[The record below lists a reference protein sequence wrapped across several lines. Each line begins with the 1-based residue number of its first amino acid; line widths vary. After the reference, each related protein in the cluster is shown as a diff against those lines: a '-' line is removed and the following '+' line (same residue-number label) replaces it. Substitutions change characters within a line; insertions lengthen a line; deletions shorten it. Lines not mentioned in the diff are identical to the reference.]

1 MLNSPVRGFP
11 VGEFEARLKRLHK
24 LMSAKGLAGIL
35 LMSEPEVRYFSGF
48 LTQFWQSPTRPWFL
62 FIPVD
67 KKPIAVIPEIGAALM
82 RRTWIDDIRTWGAP
96 APKDDGISLLQ
107 DLLEPLSKQGEKL
120 GVMKGHET
128 SLRMPLGDYERLLR
142 GLPGVEI
149 VDATD
154 ILRSL
159 RMVKSPAEIEK
170 IAHICGIASRTFA
183 RASEIFHKGQP
194 LAEAFRTF
202 RMECLAQGADDVPYL
217 AGGADQGGYRDIIS
231 PPSQRLLESGDILMF
246 DTGATF
252 DGYFCDF
259 DRNFAIEQADDHSRR
274 AYDTLW
280 RATEEGVCA
289 ARPGTTCRELFQA
302 MQNVISESEPY
313 LDDKGGEVGRYGHGL
328 GMQLTEQPSHA
339 AFDET
344 VLEENMVITLEPSLS
359 YGDGLIMVHEENL
372 VVQNGAP
379 RLLSVRATPEL
390 PIIGVS

>member
-1 MLNSPVRGFP
+1 MVDIPARGFP
-11 VGEFEARLKRLHK
+11 IEEFETRVERLHK

-35 LMSEPEVRYFSGF
+35 LMNEPEVRYLSGF

-62 FIPVD
+62 FVPAD

-82 RRTWIDDIRTWGAP
+82 RTTWIDDIRTWGAP
-96 APKDDGISLLQ
+96 APKDDGISLLR
-107 DLLEPLSKQGEKL
+107 DLLEPLSKQGAKL
-120 GVMKGHET
+120 GIMKGHET
-128 SLRMPLGDYERLLR
+128 SLRMPLGDYERLMS
-142 GLPGVEI
+142 GLPGIEV

-159 RMVKSPAEIEK
+159 RMVKSAAEIEK
-170 IAHICGIASRTFA
+170 IAHICGIASRTFE
-183 RASEIFHKGQP
+183 RANEIFYKGQP
-194 LAEAFRTF
+194 LAEAFRSF

-217 AGGADQGGYRDIIS
+217 AGGVGQGGYCDIIS
-231 PPSQRLLESGDILMF
+231 PPSQRPLRSGDILMF

-259 DRNFAIEQADDHSRR
+259 DRNFAFDQADELSRR

-280 RATEEGVCA
+280 RATEAGLAA

-313 LDDKGGEVGRYGHGL
+313 VDEQGGEVGRYGHGL
-328 GMQLTEQPSHA
+328 GMQLTEWPSHA
-339 AFDET
+339 AFDDT
-344 VLEENMVITLEPSLS
+344 VLEENMVITLEPSLN
-359 YGDGLIMVHEENL
+359 YGDGQIMVHEENI

-379 RLLSVRATPEL
+379 RLLSERATREL
-390 PIIGVS
+390 PVIVGN

>member
-1 MLNSPVRGFP
+1 MLDSPVRGFP
-11 VGEFEARLKRLHK
+11 VGEFEDRLKRLHIM
-24 LMSAKGLAGIL
+24 MSAKGLSGIL

-82 RRTWIDDIRTWGAP
+82 RTTWIDDIRTWGAP

-107 DLLEPLSKQGEKL
+107 DLLEPLSKHREKL

-128 SLRMPLGDYERLLR
+128 SLRMPLGDYDRLLT
-142 GLPGVEI
+142 GLLGVEI

-194 LAEAFRTF
+194 LVEAFRAF
-202 RMECLAQGADDVPYL
+202 KMECLAQGADDVPYL
-217 AGGADQGGYRDIIS
+217 AGGADKGGYRDIIS
-231 PPSQRLLESGDILMF
+231 PPTQRLLESGDILMF

-259 DRNFAIEQADDHSRR
+259 DRNFAIEQTDDNSRR

-280 RATEEGVCA
+280 RATEAGLCA
-289 ARPGTTCRELFQA
+289 ARPGNTCRELFQA
-302 MQNVISESEPY
+302 MQNIISEYEPY

-344 VLEENMVITLEPSLS
+344 VLEESMVITIEPSLN
-359 YGDGLIMVHEENL
+359 YGDGLMMVHEENL

-379 RLLSVRATPEL
+379 RLLSVRAAPQL

>member
-1 MLNSPVRGFP
+1 MAEIPVRGFAFA
-11 VGEFEARLKRLHK
+11 EFEARLERLHK
-24 LMSAKGLAGIL
+24 QMSAKGLAGIL
-35 LMSEPEVRYFSGF
+35 LMNEPEVRYLSGF

-62 FIPVD
+62 FVPAD

-82 RRTWIDDIRTWGAP
+82 RTTWIDDIRTWGAP

-107 DLLEPLSKQGEKL
+107 DLLDPLSKQGDKL

-128 SLRMPLGDYERLLR
+128 SLRMPLGDYERLMS
-142 GLPGVEI
+142 GLPGIEL

-159 RMVKSPAEIEK
+159 RMVKSAAEIEK
-170 IAHICGIASRTFA
+170 IAHICGIASRTFE
-183 RASEIFHKGQP
+183 RASEIFHKGQA
-194 LAEAFRTF
+194 LDEAFRTF
-202 RMECLAQGADDVPYL
+202 RIECLTQGADDVPYL
-217 AGGADQGGYRDIIS
+217 AGGADQGGYLDIIS
-231 PPSQRLLESGDILMF
+231 PPSKRPLQSGDILMF

-259 DRNFAIEQADDHSRR
+259 DRNFAIEQADDLSHR

-280 RATEEGVCA
+280 RATEAGLSVT
-289 ARPGTTCRELFQA
+289 RPGTTCRELFQA
-302 MQNVISESEPY
+302 MQNVISEM
-313 LDDKGGEVGRYGHGL
+313 DDQGGEVGRYGHGL

-344 VLEENMVITLEPSLS
+344 VLEENMVITLEPSLN
-359 YGDGLIMVHEENL
+359 YGDGRIMVHEENL
-372 VVQNGAP
+372 VVQNCTP

>member
-82 RRTWIDDIRTWGAP
+82 RTTWIDDIRTWGAP

-128 SLRMPLGDYERLLR
+128 SLRMPLGDYDRLLR

-170 IAHICGIASRTFA
+170 IAQICGIASRTFA

-280 RATEEGVCA
+280 RATEEGLCA

-302 MQNVISESEPY
+302 MQNVISEM
-313 LDDKGGEVGRYGHGL
+313 DDQGGEVGRYGHGL

-344 VLEENMVITLEPSLS
+344 VLVENMVITLEPSLS

>member
-1 MLNSPVRGFP
+1 
-11 VGEFEARLKRLHK
+11 
-24 LMSAKGLAGIL
+24 MSAKGLSGIL
-35 LMSEPEVRYFSGF
+35 LMSEPDVRYFSGF

-82 RRTWIDDIRTWGAP
+82 RTTWIDDIRTWGAP

-107 DLLEPLSKQGEKL
+107 DLLEPLSKHGEKL

-128 SLRMPLGDYERLLR
+128 SLRMPLGDYERLLS

-159 RMVKSPAEIEK
+159 RMVKSAAEIEK
-170 IAHICGIASRTFA
+170 IAHICGIASRTFE
-183 RASEIFHKGQP
+183 RASDIFHKGQP
-194 LAEAFRTF
+194 LAEAFRAF

-252 DGYFCDF
+252 DGYYCDF

-280 RATEEGVCA
+280 RATEAGLSA